1 MFNYNDAFSRNI
13 GWITPQEQQVL
24 RSKRIAIAGAGG
36 VGGEHLVTMAR
47 LGVSNFNISDFDQ
60 FAVHNFNRQAGAF
73 MSTVNRPKCE
83 VMEEV
88 AKDINPDAN
97 IKTFDAGINEHNVDA
112 FLDNIDLYIDSLD
125 FFALDARKLVFKKC
139 ADKGIP
145 IVTAAP
151 IGMGVAFLCFIPGKM
166 TTEQYFC
173 FAGHS
178 KQQQLVRFLVG
189 LSPAMLQRPYL
200 VLPQKADFKTEK
212 APSLPM
218 AVKLCAGVAGS
229 YALKILL
236 NRGEVLAAPY
246 GLHFDI
252 YRNKFKKTYLPFGNK
267 GLLQRIKI
275 KIATKIVSPTEG

>member
-1 MFNYNDAFSRNI
+1 MFNFKDAFSRNI
-13 GWITPQEQQVL
+13 GWITPQEQQIL

-60 FAVHNFNRQAGAF
+60 FAVQNFNRQAGAF

-83 VMEEV
+83 VMEEI

-97 IKTFDAGINEHNVDA
+97 IKTFDEGINENNVDA
-112 FLDNIDLYIDSLD
+112 FLDKVDLYIDSLD

-139 ADKGIP
+139 AAKGIP

-151 IGMGVAFLCFIPGKM
+151 IGMGVAFLCFMPGKM
-166 TTEQYFC
+166 TAEQYFC
-173 FAGHS
+173 FTGHS

-189 LSPAMLQRPYL
+189 LSPAMLQKTYL
-200 VLPQKADFKTEK
+200 VLPQEADFNAEK

-218 AVKLCAGVAGS
+218 AVKLCAGVAGT

-236 NRGEVLAAPY
+236 NRGEVLAAPHS
-246 GLHFDI
+246 LQFDI

-275 KIATKIVSPTEG
+275 KIVTKIVSPIEG